1 MFNSVEN
8 GTKREIPKKNLTW
21 KGMKDLVTAF
31 IPMAG

>member
-1 MFNSVEN
+1 MFTSVEY
-8 GTKREIPKKNLTW
+8 GSKREIPKKNLTS